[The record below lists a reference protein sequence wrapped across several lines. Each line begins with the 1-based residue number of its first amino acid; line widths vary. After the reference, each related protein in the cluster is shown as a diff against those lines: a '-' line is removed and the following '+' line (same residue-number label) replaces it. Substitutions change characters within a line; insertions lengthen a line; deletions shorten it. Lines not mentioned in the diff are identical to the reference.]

1 MFWFTLHKLKRR
13 IVSLSARVL
22 EGAAVVVIVLCG
34 GLGSSWYM
42 VEAGTRVTTERRG
55 PWVIWTSAAR
65 PDADPYTRAHFVHA
79 GTLPVSAAIER
90 LYVAYRDDSGDRLH
104 SSCEYAI
111 EGKLT
116 RADWWSIAVFDE
128 AGRLIPNSAERYA
141 FTDETVATDSAGAF
155 TITLAREARPGNW
168 LPVGGAG
175 RLAVALKILDQGGA
189 DPRAKPADANLPA
202 IRKVR
207 CR

>member
-1 MFWFTLHKLKRR
+1 MFWFTIHKLKRS
-13 IVSLSARVL
+13 ILTSSARVL
-22 EGAAVVVIVLCG
+22 ESTAVVAIVVFG

-42 VEAGTRVTTERRG
+42 VEAGTRVTTERKG

-65 PDADPYTRAHFVHA
+65 PDADPYTRAHFVKA

-90 LYVAYRDDSGDRLH
+90 LYVAHRDDNGDRLH
-104 SSCEYAI
+104 SSCEYAVA
-111 EGKLT
+111 GKLAK
-116 RADWWSIAVFDE
+116 ADWWSIAVFDE
-128 AGRLIPNSAERYA
+128 SGRLIPNSAERYD
-141 FTDETVATDSAGAF
+141 FTNETVATDSAGAF
-155 TITLAREARPGNW
+155 KITLAREARPGNW

-175 RLAVALKILDQGGA
+175 RLAVALKVLDQSEGDA
-189 DPRAKPADANLPA
+189 RVQAADASLPT